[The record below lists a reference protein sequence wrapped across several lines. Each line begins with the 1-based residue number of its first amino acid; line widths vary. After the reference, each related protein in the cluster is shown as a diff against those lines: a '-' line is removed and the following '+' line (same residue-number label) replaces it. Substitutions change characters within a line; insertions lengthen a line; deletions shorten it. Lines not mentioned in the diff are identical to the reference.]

1 MKVVMRILLAYLII
15 LLCFPFRLLSPVWWR
30 DWNQR
35 HRLLFR
41 YHDGSQWQAI
51 DPLVAV
57 IGLSEHPQYRG
68 DLHPRLVEQGDQEA
82 IQITLRAVKDVFR
95 VQDYDRNTGL
105 GLTLGEQL
113 QLLYTFSR
121 YLELLKKSTDLSP
134 IPPSSMASTSIG
146 STAQAAAATTN
157 NS

>member
-1 MKVVMRILLAYLII
+1 VVSLRILLAYTFI
-15 LLCFPFRLLSPVWWR
+15 LLTLPGRLLSPSWWR

-41 YHDGSQWQAI
+41 YHDGAQWQAI

-134 IPPSSMASTSIG
+134 IPPSSMASTSTG
-146 STAQAAAATTN
+146 STAPEAAATTN

>member
-1 MKVVMRILLAYLII
+1 MRIILAYLII
-15 LLCFPFRLLSPVWWR
+15 VLNFPFRLLSPSWWR

-41 YHDGSQWQAI
+41 YHDGSKWQAI

-57 IGLSEHPQYRG
+57 MGLSDHPQYRA
-68 DLHPRLVEQGDQEA
+68 DLHLRLVEQGDQEA
-82 IQITLRAVKDVFR
+82 IQITLNAVKDVFR
-95 VQDYDRNTGL
+95 VQDYDHGTRR

-113 QLLYTFSR
+113 QLLYTFSQ

-134 IPPSSMASTSIG
+134 MPPSSMASTSTG
-146 STAQAAAATTN
+146 STAPAAAATTN

>member
-1 MKVVMRILLAYLII
+1 MRIILAYLII
-15 LLCFPFRLLSPVWWR
+15 VLHFPFRLLSPSWWR

-41 YHDGSQWQAI
+41 YHDGSKWQAI

-57 IGLSEHPQYRG
+57 MGLSDHPQYRA

-82 IQITLRAVKDVFR
+82 IQITLKAVKDVFR
-95 VQDYDRNTGL
+95 VEDYDHRTRR

-134 IPPSSMASTSIG
+134 ISPSSMASTSTG
-146 STAQAAAATTN
+146 STAPAAAATTN

>member
-1 MKVVMRILLAYLII
+1 MLRVVLAYLVI
-15 LLCFPFRLLSPVWWR
+15 LATMPVRLFSWSWWR

-95 VQDYDRNTGL
+95 VQDYDRTTRL

-134 IPPSSMASTSIG
+134 IPPSSMVSTSTG
-146 STAQAAAATTN
+146 STAPVAAATTN

>member
-1 MKVVMRILLAYLII
+1 MMLRVVMAYLVI
-15 LLCFPFRLLSPVWWR
+15 LATMPVRLFSWSWWR

-51 DPLVAV
+51 DPLLAV
-57 IGLSEHPQYRG
+57 IGLGEHPQYRG

-95 VQDYDRNTGL
+95 VQDYDRTTRL

-134 IPPSSMASTSIG
+134 IPPSSMVSTSTG
-146 STAQAAAATTN
+146 STAPVAAATTN

>member
-1 MKVVMRILLAYLII
+1 
-15 LLCFPFRLLSPVWWR
+15 
-30 DWNQR
+30 
-35 HRLLFR
+35 
-41 YHDGSQWQAI
+41 
-51 DPLVAV
+51 
-57 IGLSEHPQYRG
+57 
-68 DLHPRLVEQGDQEA
+68 VEQGDQEA
-82 IQITLRAVKDVFR
+82 IQITLRAVKEVFR

-134 IPPSSMASTSIG
+134 IPPSSMASTSTG
-146 STAQAAAATTN
+146 STAPAAAATTN